1 MAGYPVKTGK
11 PANRQTGK
19 QIMSYKVKLDVFEG
33 PLDLL
38 LYLIQKEEVDIYD
51 IPIAKITD
59 QYLEYMELMQLLDLN
74 IAGEFL
80 VMAATLMH
88 IKSKML
94 LPPDQ
99 TDEVKEEEDP
109 RAELVKRLLEY
120 KKFKEAASELSHME
134 SHQKHFFTR
143 VPGGIKP
150 PEIETKPEFFEAS
163 LFDLIT
169 AFTKVLKDIPKETFY
184 QVIKDEFTVSEKIHD
199 ILHILVDKSSIFFT
213 ELFKTARNKF
223 EVVTTFLAILELIK
237 IREVIVRQISP
248 FGDIEVIKNTQTMT
262 PAASDEA
269 GQGVRREKEP
279 EEKNG

>member
-1 MAGYPVKTGK
+1 MT
-11 PANRQTGK
+11 
-19 QIMSYKVKLDVFEG
+19 YKVKLDVFEG

-59 QYLEYMELMQLLDLN
+59 QYLEYLELMKLLDLG

-94 LPPDQ
+94 LPPEQVDG
-99 TDEVKEEEDP
+99 EEKPEEDP

-134 SHQKHFFTR
+134 SQHKHFFAR
-143 VPGGIKP
+143 VGPGIDVEDLPK
-150 PEIETKPEFFEAS
+150 EETFFEAS

-169 AFTKVLKDIPKETFY
+169 AFTKVLKDIPRDVFY
-184 QVIKDEFTVSEKIHD
+184 KVVKDEFTVSEKIHD
-199 ILHILVDKSSIFFT
+199 VLHMVVDKKKILFT
-213 ELFKTARNKF
+213 DLFRAAKTKF
-223 EVVTTFLAILELIK
+223 EIITIFLALLELIK
-237 IREVIVRQISP
+237 IKEVIVIQAAP
-248 FGDIEVIKNTQTMT
+248 FGEIEIMKN
-262 PAASDEA
+262 AEA
-269 GQGVRREKEP
+269 VKPPSEVKDGEGTK
-279 EEKNG
+279 

>member
-1 MAGYPVKTGK
+1 
-11 PANRQTGK
+11 
-19 QIMSYKVKLDVFEG
+19 MSYKVKLDVFEG

-51 IPIAKITD
+51 IPISKITD
-59 QYLEYMELMQLLDLN
+59 QYLEYLELMQLLDLN

-99 TDEVKEEEDP
+99 TDQEEAEEDP
-109 RAELVKRLLEY
+109 RAELVRRLLEY
-120 KKFKEAASELSHME
+120 KKFKEAASELSQME
-134 SHQKHFFTR
+134 SHQKHFFAR
-143 VPGGIKP
+143 VGSGVKF
-150 PEIETKPEFFEAS
+150 EEAKSKDEFFEAS

-199 ILHILVDKSSIFFT
+199 ILHMIVEKNTIFFT
-213 ELFKTARNKF
+213 ELFKAAKNKF
-223 EVVTTFLAILELIK
+223 EIVTIFLALLELIK
-237 IREVIVRQISP
+237 LKEVMVRQAAP
-248 FGDIEVIKNTQTMT
+248 FSEIEIIRNTEAIKPVKNEV
-262 PAASDEA
+262 AEA
-269 GQGVRREKEP
+269 
-279 EEKNG
+279 